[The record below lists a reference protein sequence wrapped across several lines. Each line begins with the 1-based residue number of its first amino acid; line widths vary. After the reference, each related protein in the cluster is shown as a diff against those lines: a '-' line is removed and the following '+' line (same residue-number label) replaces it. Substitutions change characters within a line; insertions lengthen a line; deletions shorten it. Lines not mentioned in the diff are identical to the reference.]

1 MKALI
6 LAGGSG
12 TRFWPASRAGRPKQ
26 LLPLKDGL
34 SFLRRTVDRLLPLLD
49 PEDLWICTGRALAGE
64 VRRQAPEI
72 PPAQILSEPVGRN
85 TAPAIAWTLSSIPT
99 EAHDEVLVS
108 LHSDHWI
115 DDEDGFRSSLEKAVS
130 SAARRDAVMA
140 LGVKPRWAETGY
152 GYMELGELVDPEVEV
167 YEVRRFL
174 EKPDQETAEGFFS
187 SGRFVWNSGIFVFRI
202 GNLLGHLR
210 RLEGELMTGLDALHR
225 DPEAL
230 DRIYGTLPKVAIDTA
245 VMEKLDSL
253 STLVLDCGWNDI
265 GSWQALGEILQSQG
279 DGNSVFGSAVSIDA
293 SNNLLYS
300 DSGTIAVLGVDDLV
314 VVRSGDAVLVIPKRR
329 SQEVRRIVEELRR
342 RDRTDLV

>member
-12 TRFWPASRAGRPKQ
+12 TRFWPASRAGYPKQ

-49 PEDLWICTGRALAGE
+49 PQDVWICTGRSLVDE

-72 PPAQILSEPVGRN
+72 PPTQILSEPVGRN
-85 TAPAIAWTLSSIPT
+85 TGPAIAWTLSSIPV

-115 DDEDGFRSSLEKAVS
+115 DDEDSFRSSLEKAVS

-140 LGVKPRWAETGY
+140 LGVKPRWAEIGY
-152 GYMELGELVDPEVEV
+152 GYMELGELVDPEVDV

-174 EKPDQETAEGFFS
+174 EKPDQETAEGFVS

-202 GNLLGHLR
+202 GNLLGHLW
-210 RLEGELMTGLDALHR
+210 RLERELMTGLDALHR

-230 DRIYGTLPKVAIDTA
+230 DRIYGTLPAVAIDTA

-265 GSWQALGEILQSQG
+265 GSWQALAEILPSEG
-279 DGNSVFGSAVSIDA
+279 DGNSVFGTAVSIDA
-293 SNNLLYS
+293 ANNLLYS

-329 SQEVRRIVEELRR
+329 SQEVRRIVAELRR
-342 RDRTDLV
+342 QGRTDLL